1 MTSKKDLSVLKQKSI
16 RKKLALAKT
25 YLSSAK
31 NSLKAG
37 DFRLAADAAYN
48 GLELAMKAALLLK
61 TDKLPKR
68 HGGVAQLFSLLYVK
82 EKILDASYGKK
93 IGRAFALRNK
103 ARYDEEAVVIQ
114 ADARENISL
123 AEDVVDFIDKIVRE

>member
-16 RKKLALAKT
+16 RKKLVLAKT

-48 GLELAMKAALLLK
+48 GLELAMKVALLLK
-61 TDKLPKR
+61 TDKLSKR

-82 EKILDASYGKK
+82 EKILDASYGEENRKSVCFTK
-93 IGRAFALRNK
+93 QGAL
-103 ARYDEEAVVIQ
+103 
-114 ADARENISL
+114 
-123 AEDVVDFIDKIVRE
+123 